1 MIKALVFDCF
11 GVLVRD
17 GWLPFCERHFGHDPE
32 RLSQAHSISRAM
44 NSGHIGIKEYIAE
57 LATLTGNDPAAV
69 AKEIN
74 QNPPNEELF
83 SWMREW
89 KPAYKLGLLSNA
101 GENWLEDLF
110 GKDNAELFD
119 GVVLSYEIGAIKPD
133 IQMYEAIANK
143 LGVEPSE
150 CLFVDD
156 QERYCVGAE
165 AAGMKAICYQDNIQL
180 TSELKKYNV
189 FLQNA

>member
-1 MIKALVFDCF
+1 MVKALVFDCF

-17 GWLPFCERHFGHDPE
+17 GWLPFCERHFGHDPG
-32 RLSQAHSISRAM
+32 RLGQAHSISRAM
-44 NSGHIGIKEYIAE
+44 NSGHIGIKEFIAE
-57 LATLTGNDPAAV
+57 LADLTGNDPAAV

-74 QNPPNEELF
+74 QNPANEELF
-83 SWMREW
+83 AWMREW
-89 KPAYKLGLLSNA
+89 KPAYKIGLLSNA

-133 IQMYEAIANK
+133 VRMYEAIAGR

-150 CLFVDD
+150 CLFIDD
-156 QERYCVGAE
+156 QERYCEGAR
-165 AAGMKAICYQDNIQL
+165 AASMKAICYEDNIQL
-180 TSELKKYNV
+180 KNELKKYNV